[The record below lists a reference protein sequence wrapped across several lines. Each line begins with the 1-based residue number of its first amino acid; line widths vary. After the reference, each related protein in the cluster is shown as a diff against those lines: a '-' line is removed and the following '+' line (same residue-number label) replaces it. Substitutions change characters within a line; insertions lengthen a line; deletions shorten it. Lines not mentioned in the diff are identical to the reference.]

1 MGERAKPGY
10 QCLVT
15 KIQHGVLP
23 HQEQSRRF
31 EAASS
36 RCFEQYQGFT
46 GCFYYGRCLSY
57 SFLFN
62 IRNGRPELNT
72 RTAKLKRYNIIHEH
86 LDCLFYPMN
95 DSVESDIE
103 DTFKKGL
110 ISSEESST
118 IYVFCKQKLSDRAI
132 LPNNNNPAYP
142 IDANR

>member
-1 MGERAKPGY
+1 M
-10 QCLVT
+10 
-15 KIQHGVLP
+15 
-23 HQEQSRRF
+23 
-31 EAASS
+31 
-36 RCFEQYQGFT
+36 
-46 GCFYYGRCLSY
+46 
-57 SFLFN
+57 FN

-72 RTAKLKRYNIIHEH
+72 RTAKLKRYNIIHGH

-103 DTFKKGL
+103 DTFKKSL
-110 ISSEESST
+110 ISSKDLESST

>member
-1 MGERAKPGY
+1 M
-10 QCLVT
+10 
-15 KIQHGVLP
+15 
-23 HQEQSRRF
+23 
-31 EAASS
+31 
-36 RCFEQYQGFT
+36 
-46 GCFYYGRCLSY
+46 
-57 SFLFN
+57 FN

-72 RTAKLKRYNIIHEH
+72 RTAKLKRYNIIHGH
-86 LDCLFYPMN
+86 FIDCLFYPMN

-118 IYVFCKQKLSDRAI
+118 IYVFCKQKLSDRAL